1 MEYIMTYVLPTDVR
15 TPRKNVKG
23 VHVLYD
29 GTEDSFSIAVLNWVD
44 ESGQSVDKLALRW
57 NGSEE
62 SPKGYPSAM
71 GNPSWFIIPSKLEG
85 VLRDRA
91 IELNEREGKAKAIN
105 LSNKILEHVSQV
117 KSNEKGTF
125 GFTTY
130 TTSEKLTKSE
140 LDELEHLLK
149 QNMVFFLKTDDPDDT
164 FDVGVNGDLTIKLN
178 FLNHQTHD

>member
-1 MEYIMTYVLPTDVR
+1 MTYVLPKDVR

-29 GTEDSFSIAVLNWVD
+29 GAEESFSIAVLNWAD
-44 ESGQSVDKLALRW
+44 ESGKTVEKLALRW

-71 GNPSWFIIPSKLEG
+71 GNPSWFIIPAKLES

-117 KSNEKGTF
+117 RANEKGAF

-130 TTSEKLTKSE
+130 TTSEKLTKTE
-140 LDELEHLLK
+140 LDELENLLK

-164 FDVGVNGDLTIKLN
+164 FDIGQNGELTIKLN
-178 FLNHQTHD
+178 FLSNQSND

>member
-29 GTEDSFSIAVLNWVD
+29 GAEDSFSIAVLNWVD

-62 SPKGYPSAM
+62 SPKGDPSAM

-117 KSNEKGTF
+117 KSNEKETF